1 MFEYDSSNLE
11 IFSQQINELEKK
23 DLIDLKKIMSTYK
36 DLYNVIKSFNYTDLL
51 EKVKIDR
58 ISKMIREVD
67 RRIDIVN
74 LTAKENSDN
83 SSLLNVALADIE
95 FNFKKISE
103 EELVIA
109 DKYQKELDSVRKEFL
124 SNIDKDDYKFIKL
137 YNEFKSLFT
146 NINMEDLTTKDIE
159 NNTNQLKNIKKEIHL
174 LNESNNRLLIKYL
187 GDEKYV
193 KIHKRV
199 LEKLPS
205 MDKIILHEMLLNLK
219 EEIDNMLLRKYDVM
233 DNEEFFKKSIMP
245 NVADEFDDHNLTI
258 EIDEITFFTNLIVDM
273 YLFERKLNSNG

>member
-36 DLYNVIKSFNYTDLL
+36 ELYNVIKSFNYTDLL

-74 LTAKENSDN
+74 LTTKENSDN

-159 NNTNQLKNIKKEIHL
+159 NNTNQLSNLKKEIHL

-199 LEKLPS
+199 LEKLPT
-205 MDKIILHEMLLNLK
+205 MDKLILHEMLLNLK

-233 DNEEFFKKSIMP
+233 DNEVFFKRSIMP
-245 NVADEFDDHNLTI
+245 NVVEEFEDHNLTI
-258 EIDEITFFTNLIVDM
+258 EIDEITFFTDLIVDM
-273 YLFERKLNSNG
+273 YLLERKLNSNE

>member
-74 LTAKENSDN
+74 LTTKENSDN

-124 SNIDKDDYKFIKL
+124 SNIDKYDHKFIKL

-159 NNTNQLKNIKKEIHL
+159 NNTNQLSNLKKEIHL

-199 LEKLPS
+199 LEKLPT
-205 MDKIILHEMLLNLK
+205 MDKLILHEMLLNLK

-233 DNEEFFKKSIMP
+233 DNEVFFKRSIMP
-245 NVADEFDDHNLTI
+245 NVVEEFEDHNLTI
-258 EIDEITFFTNLIVDM
+258 EIDEITFFTDLIVDM
-273 YLFERKLNSNG
+273 YLLERKLNSNE